1 LTSKASATLSDY
13 TSPDT
18 RCRLVHLC
26 LEEIQGRIPTEDKST
41 DEGAEILATRLGVS
55 QRTVERWMQGRT
67 HTCMGEVDA
76 LISYAIKIRPHKA
89 AKILKRDLD
98 THRRMLVVT
107 LVKAILTGDLKPEA
121 EA

>member
-1 LTSKASATLSDY
+1 MTSEGLATLSEY
-13 TSPDT
+13 TSRET
-18 RCRLVHLC
+18 KCRLVHLC
-26 LEEIQGRIPTEDKST
+26 LEEIQGRIPTEEKST
-41 DEGAEILATRLGVS
+41 DGAEILATQLGVS
-55 QRTVERWMQGRT
+55 QRTVEKWMRGRT

-76 LISYAIKIRPHKA
+76 LIAYAIKAQPHKA